1 MKNLVLVMA
10 VVFSIGLQAGPG
22 HGHGHGQSHGH
33 GDSHASKK
41 AKKPISEQG
50 LKQVAYKQIQRLVKQ
65 KKVDASWE
73 EAEFLTLVDKNFG
86 GVSKKMLSFKN
97 EEGVKGKTLYIILMS
112 DGSFVAANFTG
123 K

>member
-1 MKNLVLVMA
+1 MKFLVLVITA
-10 VVFSIGLQAGPG
+10 VLSIGLQAGPG
-22 HGHGHGQSHGH
+22 HGH
-33 GDSHASKK
+33 SHASKK

-50 LKQVAYKQIQRLVKQ
+50 LKQVASKQIQRLIKQ
-65 KKVDASWE
+65 KKIDASWD
-73 EAEFLTLVDKNFG
+73 EAEFLALVDKKFG

-97 EEGVKGKTLYIILMS
+97 DKGLKGKTLYIILMA